1 VLRTGKTQLALA
13 GLLLPLTLSAQTF
26 FVTVDGA
33 GVTVGENGQVAGS
46 PYPSTISISDSVGFV
61 VFDLDVI
68 LNGVS
73 HTFSDDFDIV
83 LQGPNGA
90 AVMIMSDSGGNHTM
104 ANLNLTFD
112 DASPLLLT
120 SAQIVS
126 GVYRPSNNGALEDA
140 LPSPAPIAP
149 YSAALSVFNNISP
162 NGDWKLFVFDDRNND
177 SGSIASW
184 SLRFEL
190 TPVPEPSTFALG
202 ALGLGCFFLGRR
214 RRSKR

>member
-1 VLRTGKTQLALA
+1 VLRTGKIQLALA
-13 GLLLPLTLSAQTF
+13 GILLPLTVSAQTF

-33 GVTVGENGQVAGS
+33 GVTVGQNGQVAGS
-46 PYPSTISISDSVGFV
+46 PYPSTISISDSFGFIV
-61 VFDLDVI
+61 DLDVI

-90 AVMIMSDSGGNHTM
+90 TVMIMSDSGGNHTM
-104 ANLNLTFD
+104 ANVNLTFD
-112 DASPLLLT
+112 DASPILLT

-140 LPSPAPIAP
+140 LPSPAPAAP
-149 YSAALSVFNNISP
+149 YSSALSIFNNISP
-162 NGDWKLFVFDDRNND
+162 QGDWKLFVFDDRNND
-177 SGSIASW
+177 GGSISSW